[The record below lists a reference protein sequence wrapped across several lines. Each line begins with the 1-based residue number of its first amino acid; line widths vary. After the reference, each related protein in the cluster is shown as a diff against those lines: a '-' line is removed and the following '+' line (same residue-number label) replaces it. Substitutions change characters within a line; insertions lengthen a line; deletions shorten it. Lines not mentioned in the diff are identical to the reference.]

1 METMK
6 RLYRIIFP
14 RTRAV
19 VGKEIREVLYFI
31 SKEEIISKRDVYLFL
46 KENDI
51 YFLFWNNLKYS
62 GWHYF
67 NQFVRLEKLAEED
80 TVIDRVAA
88 WWCIFVE
95 YCPKYK
101 VKRKREMIKS
111 LEEEFKFIEDTKFKL
126 ILKWKKDK

>member
-1 METMK
+1 MK
-6 RLYRIIFP
+6 RLYKISFP
-14 RTRAV
+14 RTKAIV
-19 VGKEIREVLYFI
+19 DENIRETLYFI
-31 SKEEIISKRDVYLFL
+31 SKEEIFSKRNVYLFL

-51 YFLFWNNLKYS
+51 YFLPRDSLKYY

-80 TVIDRVAA
+80 TTIGRVAA
-88 WWCIFVE
+88 WWCFFVE

-101 VKRKREMIKS
+101 VKREREMIRS
-111 LEEEFKFIEDTKFKL
+111 LEEEFKFIEDTKFRL